1 MACAVSIEISQ
12 LQAFKMP
19 WQQMLEEKYN
29 LTTKKIGWHCS
40 MRKTKSHL
48 NQISWIAGFK
58 GLWVH
63 NMPLESC
70 WRNWWIQHGSIDRY
84 NGAVERS
91 VWYNWIQSDTIGWE
105 EKASESI
112 PFLHWS
118 DQFRA
123 AWISSRR
130 ARWRLPEVG
139 AQIEDCSREIIHRAW
154 TNGIMVNINLLYII
168 KYHLDKT
175 GNCSLTWFD
184 AKRGCVRQYF
194 ASHWVL

>member
-1 MACAVSIEISQ
+1 MAADVGGEVQ
-12 LQAFKMP
+12 FDD
-19 WQQMLEEKYN
+19 
-29 LTTKKIGWHCS
+29 KKIGWHCS

-58 GLWVH
+58 CLWVH
-63 NMPLESC
+63 NMPPSLESW
-70 WRNWWIQHGSIDRY
+70 WRNWWIQHGSIDGY

-123 AWISSRR
+123 AWISSGR
-130 ARWRLPEVG
+130 ARCQKLEPRLKIVQERLRH
-139 AQIEDCSREIIHRAW
+139 AWKNAII
-154 TNGIMVNINLLYII
+154 VNINLLHII
-168 KYHLDKT
+168 KFHLDKT

-194 ASHWVL
+194 ASRWVLYITLDNVPANEA

>member
-1 MACAVSIEISQ
+1 MACAVSIEISR

-19 WQQMLEEKYN
+19 WQQMLEEKYKVR
-29 LTTKKIGWHCS
+29 KKIGWHCS
-40 MRKTKSHL
+40 MRKRKSHL
-48 NQISWIAGFK
+48 NQISGFK
-58 GLWVH
+58 CLWAH
-63 NMPLESC
+63 NMPPPLEFW
-70 WRNWWIQHGSIDRY
+70 WRNWWIQHGSIDGY

-123 AWISSRR
+123 AWISSGR
-130 ARWRLPEVG
+130 ACCQKLEPRLKIVQERLRH
-139 AQIEDCSREIIHRAW
+139 AWKNAII
-154 TNGIMVNINLLYII
+154 VNINLLHII

-194 ASHWVL
+194 ASRWVL